1 MLVLVLYG
9 IIFWRGIRIVW
20 QSNSQQE
27 VIVVGGI
34 LAMLMVQ
41 AGINMAMNVGLA
53 PVTGIPL
60 PLVSYGGSSLL
71 ITLASLGVIHSIY
84 RDQTL
89 NTG

>member
-1 MLVLVLYG
+1 MESF
-9 IIFWRGIRIVW
+9 FWRGLRIIW
-20 QSNSQQE
+20 RSKSQQE

-41 AGINMAMNVGLA
+41 TGINIAMNVGLA

-71 ITLASLGVIHSIY
+71 ITLASLGVMHSIY
-84 RDQTL
+84 RSQTL
-89 NTG
+89 NED